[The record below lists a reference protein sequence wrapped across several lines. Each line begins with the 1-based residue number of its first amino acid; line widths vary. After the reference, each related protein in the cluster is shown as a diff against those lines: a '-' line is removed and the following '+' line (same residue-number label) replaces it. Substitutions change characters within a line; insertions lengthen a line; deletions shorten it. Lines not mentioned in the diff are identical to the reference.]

1 MNNETLV
8 MQKNM
13 HLTNS
18 ISFFAWMKKVIY
30 QMSRAVFSLKIHLS
44 GDNHQ
49 EHIFAGISWNSDQV
63 EPKLF
68 CWIITS

>member
-18 ISFFAWMKKVIY
+18 ISFFPWI

-44 GDNHQ
+44 GDNRQ